1 MKNTYWLYG
10 IAVAIG
16 IVVWIGISMVSG
28 RKEAFDSELYYRIGM
43 PVVCLASAA
52 FGFLEPNK
60 SWRWGILPLL
70 GQFSWML
77 LTQGPGNLLPLGMIF
92 FGILSVPSIIA
103 ARIGAFLR
111 RKRATSSADKF
122 PILAGLS
129 FGIGFLAVGA
139 PNGGGY
145 PTKLRHDVRGLDRR
159 QLCMGRDA
167 PLESKTSRSF
177 FVSMSGV

>member
-28 RKEAFDSELYYRIGM
+28 RREAFDSGLYYSIGM
-43 PVVCLASAA
+43 PVVCVASAT
-52 FGFLEPNK
+52 FGFLEPKK

-92 FGILSVPSIIA
+92 FGILSVPSIIT
-103 ARIGAFLR
+103 ARIGAFLG
-111 RKRATSSADKF
+111 RKHAT
-122 PILAGLS
+122 
-129 FGIGFLAVGA
+129 
-139 PNGGGY
+139 
-145 PTKLRHDVRGLDRR
+145 
-159 QLCMGRDA
+159 
-167 PLESKTSRSF
+167 
-177 FVSMSGV
+177 